1 MKINARNC
9 KIKRVSQDDYI
20 NFTKENHKQK
30 CAASDLIYGLYYND
44 ELIQIMSFGKPR
56 FNKMYQW
63 EIIRDCT
70 KKDIEVN
77 GGTSRLW
84 KHFIKNNVVKSCIC
98 YSYPHDGEFTSKYV
112 DYCGFINIRRAKPQ
126 KKIYFEGIWN
136 GELKRIDKS
145 ILERHGADRLLKGNF
160 GHDRNNEQILIDL
173 GFEKKYEDG
182 YEPQVDYY
190 FPCGILYKITDI
202 NSNKFYIGVTTDK
215 EKWDNGYLGSGHDW
229 NKYLEENRY
238 HNYEREISKDDFN
251 TPAELYE
258 AEVNEIRKYCIQL
271 DNGNYVVDKNTG
283 CMNVK
288 TSMQNTNPVCPE
300 CGAANFVHK
309 KTCSMYKEAKP
320 CPECGVIRGHKRSCS
335 RAKKCPECGQTHG
348 KHLNTCSLLKPRK
361 TCKECG
367 LSNGRHKKTCSHF
380 KEVKICE
387 ECGGICG
394 EHKKTCSHVKKCPKC
409 GTIKGHKKTCSRYKE
424 RVCPEC
430 GVNSGHLKTCSHY
443 VDVEAC
449 PECGTKYGHK
459 KTCSKYVAP
468 APCPECGKTYG
479 HKRGC
484 SKFNEVICEEC
495 GSRHGHHKKTC
506 SHYKL
511 KNTCE
516 ECGGLNG
523 NHFST
528 CSKFTK
534 VAKCEECGGG
544 YGHHKKTCSKYK
556 APNIKRCPHCGTP
569 PGGKHKKGCPDYV
582 EILPCPE
589 CGLKI
594 RHKEWCSKNKKNRKG
609 N

>member
-160 GHDRNNEQILIDL
+160 GHDRGNEQILLDL

-182 YEPQVDYY
+182 YEPQVDSY

-202 NSNKFYIGVTTDK
+202 NSNKFYIGVTTDR

-229 NKYLEENRY
+229 NKYLEENKY
-238 HNYEREISKDDFN
+238 HNYEREILKDDFN
-251 TPAELYE
+251 APAELYE
-258 AEVNEIRKYCIQL
+258 AEVNEIRKYCVQL

-288 TSMQNTNPVCPE
+288 TSMQGEAHVCPE
-300 CGAANFVHK
+300 CGAGNFVHK

-320 CPECGVIRGHKRSCS
+320 CPECG
-335 RAKKCPECGQTHG
+335 
-348 KHLNTCSLLKPRK
+348 
-361 TCKECG
+361 
-367 LSNGRHKKTCSHF
+367 
-380 KEVKICE
+380 
-387 ECGGICG
+387 
-394 EHKKTCSHVKKCPKC
+394 
-409 GTIKGHKKTCSRYKE
+409 TIKGHKKSCSKYKE
-424 RVCPEC
+424 RICPEC

-443 VDVEAC
+443 VDVEVC
-449 PECGTKYGHK
+449 PECGGKYGHK
-459 KTCSKYVAP
+459 KTCSQYKAP
-468 APCPECGKTYG
+468 DPCPECGKMYG

-484 SKFNEVICEEC
+484 SKFIEVICEEC

-506 SHYKL
+506 SHYKS

-569 PGGKHKKGCPDYV
+569 PGGKHKKECPNYV